1 MHVFWK
7 KTRGAFCAG
16 RDENLCQPAEPAS
29 AAAHTHRLSGE
40 ATSSD
45 GEKEALESPVL
56 GTQVERM
63 AAAICFFVLQQSG
76 MYSSVL

>member
-1 MHVFWK
+1 M
-7 KTRGAFCAG
+7 R
-16 RDENLCQPAEPAS
+16 QPAEPAS
-29 AAAHTHRLSGE
+29 AAAHTRWLSGE

-56 GTQVERM
+56 GTHAERM
-63 AAAICFFVLQQSG
+63 AAAIIRFFVLQQSD